1 MAALRIWFDLAQAD
15 VVLSDQRAVRKSI
28 GAAFRHTWRNLGSLL
43 ASYVVITIVAAIVL
57 LAGLW
62 AWMRLVPSTS
72 VGGAILVSQL
82 TLLLLLIPR
91 FWQRGVVVTY
101 YLQNMVAPI
110 AVESFTPV
118 PSVAPPVNEPA
129 PAPIIPSAPPEP
141 QAS

>member
-1 MAALRIWFDLAQAD
+1 
-15 VVLSDQRAVRKSI
+15 
-28 GAAFRHTWRNLGSLL
+28 
-43 ASYVVITIVAAIVL
+43 
-57 LAGLW
+57 
-62 AWMRLVPSTS
+62 MRLVPSTS